1 MTVIIITHKLYEV
14 MAISDRVGVMRKG
27 RLIGVEN
34 TADVT
39 ERSLASMMVGRP
51 VLYESLEKTGTPGE
65 ELISADDLVVRGN
78 RGLVAVNGV
87 SLSVRAGEILGIAA
101 IEGNGQS
108 ELLEAVTGMRALESG
123 SVRIC
128 GKEAAGKS
136 PGEIRALGLAHIPE
150 DRLTTGVSRDA
161 TTADNLIM
169 GRQREKRFSGPLM
182 NFVIAFLVIA
192 LFMSAI
198 GVNAVVPKVAQV
210 EETAQAAGLQIGD
223 EITAVNGETVATS
236 DAIAKA
242 ISASGGEAVTLTVKR
257 DGRTLDLTLTPFYDA
272 QAGRY
277 RVGFSFGQERVRV
290 SVFESVPFSLQY
302 NVESVRL
309 ILSTLKNLVF
319 KGQGVDDV
327 TGPVGTVYVI
337 QEVTQQGGFEVY
349 LELLALISVNLGVMN
364 LLPIPG
370 LDGSRLLFLLVEAIR
385 RKPVKREL
393 EGAIHAA
400 GFILL
405 MGLMVLLTYK
415 DIMRFFVKG

>member
-1 MTVIIITHKLYEV
+1 MGMGPLIAKWQ
-14 MAISDRVGVMRKG
+14 SKKG
-27 RLIGVEN
+27 
-34 TADVT
+34 TQF
-39 ERSLASMMVGRP
+39 
-51 VLYESLEKTGTPGE
+51 
-65 ELISADDLVVRGN
+65 
-78 RGLVAVNGV
+78 
-87 SLSVRAGEILGIAA
+87 SVRLLPIGGYCQFYGEDEEKNDPRAFNNQPVWKRA
-101 IEGNGQS
+101 IT
-108 ELLEAVTGMRALESG
+108 V
-123 SVRIC
+123 
-128 GKEAAGKS
+128 
-136 PGEIRALGLAHIPE
+136 
-150 DRLTTGVSRDA
+150 
-161 TTADNLIM
+161 
-169 GRQREKRFSGPLM
+169 FSGPLM

-257 DGRTLDLTLTPFYDA
+257 GGRTLDLTLTPFYDA

-290 SVFESVPFSLQY
+290 SVFESIPFSLQY

-370 LDGSRLLFLLVEAIR
+370 LDGSRLLFLLAEAIR